1 MSIRLVVANSENG
14 YIATDAAVLVDAFQG
29 ALNELGLAD
38 RTTTLLVA
46 KRIIALAKAGVLDP
60 EQLRDL
66 TVKAVRKS
74 SQARR

>member
-1 MSIRLVVANSENG
+1 M
-14 YIATDAAVLVDAFQG
+14 LVDAFQG